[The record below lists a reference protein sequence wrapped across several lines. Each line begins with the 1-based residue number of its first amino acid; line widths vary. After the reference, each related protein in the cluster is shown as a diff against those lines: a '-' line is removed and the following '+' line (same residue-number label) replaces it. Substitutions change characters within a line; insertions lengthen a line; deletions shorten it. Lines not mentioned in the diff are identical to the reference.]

1 MTVHRPTNAAEMTA
15 DKERALDD
23 GLDYFTKAGQR
34 LVKDMETL
42 IRIEQQREW
51 AFDAPGI
58 AEGGI

>member
-1 MTVHRPTNAAEMTA
+1 MAVHRPANAAEMTA
-15 DKERALDD
+15 DKEQALDD

-51 AFDAPGI
+51 AFDAPG
-58 AEGGI
+58 AGGFSE

>member
-1 MTVHRPTNAAEMTA
+1 MAVCRPAHAAGMTA

-42 IRIEQQREW
+42 IRIEQQHER
-51 AFDAPGI
+51 AFDAPG
-58 AEGGI
+58 AGGVSE